1 MDISSKP
8 VTVSLDSYL
17 WGSRRDDTQVTLT
30 LKHENGILD
39 ALFCV
44 REKELRRMVS
54 EPNGKVWTDSCVE
67 LFIKAE
73 DSSEYSNFEF
83 SASGAFL
90 ACHGLGRKD
99 RIRYSEEE
107 RKNIECSVRILEN
120 NNRQSRYEVHV
131 RLNLLALGLVS
142 ENCMSFYMN
151 AYKCGDGLKEPHFI
165 ALFNIDTPQPDFHRS
180 EFFRK
185 VTLV

>member
-17 WGSRRDDTQVTLT
+17 WGSRREDTQVTLT

-90 ACHGLGRKD
+90 ACHGEGRKD

-142 ENCMSFYMN
+142 EILSDDADEHLIGNVLTEDCCHSRQTAKSLPPCIF
-151 AYKCGDGLKEPHFI
+151 ACIL
-165 ALFNIDTPQPDFHRS
+165 A
-180 EFFRK
+180 
-185 VTLV
+185 